1 MSILLLGKDGQVGW
15 QLQRSLAPHGPV
27 ITCGHAD
34 CDLSDPDRLRLLVR
48 QIAPS
53 VIVNAAAYT
62 AVDRA
67 ETEPE
72 LAMRVNGEAPG
83 ILAQE
88 AARLGALL
96 VHYSTD
102 YVFDGRKAAPYVESD
117 ATAPLSVYGRSKLA
131 GEEAIRAA
139 GCKSVIFRT
148 SWVFGARGGNFV
160 KTILRLAREKRTL
173 NVVRDQVGSPTPAA
187 LIATVTG
194 IVLAMLRQGQA
205 MHRETQRCYHVC
217 CGRPVSWHEFA
228 QAVVKLA
235 GATPGFDLTPEAGG
249 DRGHS
254 GQRVSDRRR
263 APGQFP
269 ARLRASGE
277 GVRPADAGLATV
289 SGAHAAT
296 AFAETE
302 RLLSFLRAAR
312 QCYNSKVFSRRRSA
326 KKRLQATCV
335 QSIHTSAD

>member
-34 CDLSDPDRLRLLVR
+34 CDLTDLDRLRLLVR

-67 ETEPE
+67 EAEPE
-72 LAMRVNGEAPG
+72 LAMRINGEAPG
-83 ILAQE
+83 VLGQE

-96 VHYSTD
+96 IHYSTD
-102 YVFDGRKAAPYVESD
+102 YVFDGTKPAPYVESD
-117 ATAPLSVYGRSKLA
+117 PTGPLGVYGVSKLA

-173 NVVRDQVGSPTPAA
+173 NVVSDQVGSPTPAA

-194 IVLAMLRQGQA
+194 IVLAMLRQGHA
-205 MHRETQRCYHVC
+205 MNRETQRRYHLC
-217 CGRPVSWHEFA
+217 CGRPVSWHQFA
-228 QAVVKLA
+228 CAIVDLA
-235 GATPGFDLTPEAGG
+235 GATPGFDLRLKPEAIIAIP
-249 DRGHS
+249 S
-254 GQRVSDRRR
+254 SEYPT
-263 APGQFP
+263 A
-269 ARLRASGE
+269 AA
-277 GVRPADAGLATV
+277 RPANSRLDCGRLEKEFSLRMPDWQPYLVRVLQLLALKQN
-289 SGAHAAT
+289 G
-296 AFAETE
+296 F
-302 RLLSFLRAAR
+302 
-312 QCYNSKVFSRRRSA
+312 
-326 KKRLQATCV
+326 
-335 QSIHTSAD
+335 